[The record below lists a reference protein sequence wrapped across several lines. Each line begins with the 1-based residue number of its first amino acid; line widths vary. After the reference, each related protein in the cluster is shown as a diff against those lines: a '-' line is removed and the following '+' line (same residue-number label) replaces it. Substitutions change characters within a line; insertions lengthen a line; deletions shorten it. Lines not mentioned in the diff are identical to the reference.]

1 MDNIIEFLLFLLS
14 DFILANYY
22 VYCWHK
28 LKSYTCNE
36 IKGINLKYFLTLILT
51 MVTLNLSSYIFVQP
65 FRLLVIFVLLT
76 AINYFFVKK
85 EIKQAIISVVIS
97 QTILALTE
105 TSFIIIASAVI
116 GSKIDTLVYDLIP
129 FIILNIYILIVSCL
143 ICRTKV
149 VHKIYLLFYENKNL
163 KRNFEIFLYPLII
176 IFIMIF
182 ATIESHIKISFT
194 LVLIINTLLAVIF
207 IAIIISSQNI
217 KNKYEKINSKYET
230 SISSLKE
237 YEVMIDKFRVD
248 THENKN
254 EFLTIRNM
262 IKDNNDKDTVI
273 KYIDKLVDN
282 KIKDND
288 KIMKKTAK
296 IPEGG
301 LRATI
306 YSKLCLMDKL
316 KIKYNLNIS
325 REVRTTDLINLDED
339 LVLKICKILGVFL
352 DNAIEAVKGLK
363 KKEISIEMY
372 TIEDSLC
379 IDITNNFKGN
389 LELDKITNMKYTTKG
404 DGHGYGLTLVDNILS
419 EEQSRLEN
427 EKSINRDTFTQTLKI
442 KM

>member
-1 MDNIIEFLLFLLS
+1 
-14 DFILANYY
+14 
-22 VYCWHK
+22 
-28 LKSYTCNE
+28 
-36 IKGINLKYFLTLILT
+36 
-51 MVTLNLSSYIFVQP
+51 
-65 FRLLVIFVLLT
+65 
-76 AINYFFVKK
+76 
-85 EIKQAIISVVIS
+85 
-97 QTILALTE
+97 
-105 TSFIIIASAVI
+105 
-116 GSKIDTLVYDLIP
+116 
-129 FIILNIYILIVSCL
+129 
-143 ICRTKV
+143 
-149 VHKIYLLFYENKNL
+149 
-163 KRNFEIFLYPLII
+163 
-176 IFIMIF
+176 
-182 ATIESHIKISFT
+182 
-194 LVLIINTLLAVIF
+194 
-207 IAIIISSQNI
+207 
-217 KNKYEKINSKYET
+217 
-230 SISSLKE
+230 
-237 YEVMIDKFRVD
+237 MIDKFRVD

-363 KKEISIEMY
+363 KKEISIDMY

-389 LELDKITNMKYTTKG
+389 LELDKITNIKYTTKG
-404 DGHGYGLTLVDNILS
+404 DGHGYGLTLVNKLLE
-419 EEQSRLEN
+419 EEQGRLEN

>member
-1 MDNIIEFLLFLLS
+1 MTSIQSLILSSFFLSFFNLCCWKLLLNKKIEY
-14 DFILANYY
+14 N
-22 VYCWHK
+22 
-28 LKSYTCNE
+28 LKSFLE
-36 IKGINLKYFLTLILT
+36 IIICTSVLSFSNYFFPQPFKLFVISLLLVMIN
-51 MVTLNLSSYIFVQP
+51 YIFVSKELQKSVI
-65 FRLLVIFVLLT
+65 LVI
-76 AINYFFVKK
+76 
-85 EIKQAIISVVIS
+85 IS
-97 QTILALTE
+97 QITISLSE
-105 TSFIIIASAVI
+105 FSFAIIASLFYKGDI
-116 GSKIDTLVYDLIP
+116 QLFTKQPLIFLLLHLYIMTLSFILHRMKFTRWLYNLLIP
-129 FIILNIYILIVSCL
+129 TKKRKNSDSTIYSIIMIIIIIVATMETYMELSFT
-143 ICRTKV
+143 IV
-149 VHKIYLLFYENKNL
+149 VITNS
-163 KRNFEIFLYPLII
+163 IMAI
-176 IFIMIF
+176 IFIGI
-182 ATIESHIKISFT
+182 
-194 LVLIINTLLAVIF
+194 VIM
-207 IAIIISSQNI
+207 S
-217 KNKYEKINSKYET
+217 KRLEDKYEKISHKYET

-262 IKDNNDKDTVI
+262 LKDKNKKEDVV
-273 KYIDKLVDN
+273 KYIDKLIDN

-325 REVRTTDLINLDED
+325 REVRTTDLIKLDED

-352 DNAIEAVKGLK
+352 DNAVEAVKGLK
-363 KKEISIEMY
+363 KKEISIDVY
-372 TIEDSLC
+372 TLDRKLC

-389 LELDKITNMKYTTKG
+389 LDLDKISNAKYTTKG
-404 DGHGYGLTLVDNILS
+404 DGHGYGLTLVNNLL
-419 EEQSRLEN
+419 EEEPNKLEN

>member
-1 MDNIIEFLLFLLS
+1 MDLLDFDIHFVGNIFLITFSVLF
-14 DFILANYY
+14 
-22 VYCWHK
+22 W
-28 LKSYTCNE
+28 
-36 IKGINLKYFLTLILT
+36 LILSKMKKT
-51 MVTLNLSSYIFVQP
+51 PISKILIIIFLSASVSLISQFFP
-65 FRLLVIFVLLT
+65 NPIKLIMTFSFLI
-76 AINYFFVKK
+76 AINYFYINQK
-85 EIKQAIISVVIS
+85 IKFSIISVTIS
-97 QTILALTE
+97 QLILAFAE
-105 TSFIIIASAVI
+105 FSFVIVCSFIFGNDIY
-116 GSKIDTLVYDLIP
+116 KLLFEPIP
-129 FIILNIYILIVSCL
+129 
-143 ICRTKV
+143 
-149 VHKIYLLFYENKNL
+149 YLLLNLYISVVSTIISRRKFISKLFELFYDNKITFEN
-163 KRNFEIFLYPLII
+163 IIYPLII
-176 IFIMIF
+176 IFTLVI
-182 ATIESHIKISFT
+182 ATVESHMNLPLP
-194 LVLIINTLLAVIF
+194 LVLITNIIMAIIF
-207 IAIIISSQNI
+207 ISIIITSKTI
-217 KNKYEKINSKYET
+217 ELKYEKISHKYET

-262 IKDNNDKDTVI
+262 LKDKNKKEDVV
-273 KYIDKLVDN
+273 KYIDKLIDN

-325 REVRTTDLINLDED
+325 REVRTTDLIKLDED

-363 KKEISIEMY
+363 KKEISIDVY
-372 TIEDSLC
+372 TLDGKLC
-379 IDITNNFKGN
+379 IDITNNFKGS
-389 LELDKITNMKYTTKG
+389 LDLDKISNAKYTTKG
-404 DGHGYGLTLVDNILS
+404 DGHGYGLTLVNNLL
-419 EEQSRLEN
+419 EEEPNRLEN

>member
-1 MDNIIEFLLFLLS
+1 MTEYISLIINTLLVSLFNAYCWKKLSSKHQNNINKPYYAMIVVFSMLAMYISNYVFSQPIRLIII
-14 DFILANYY
+14 FILF
-22 VYCWHK
+22 
-28 LKSYTCNE
+28 
-36 IKGINLKYFLTLILT
+36 I
-51 MVTLNLSSYIFVQP
+51 
-65 FRLLVIFVLLT
+65 
-76 AINYFFVKK
+76 AINYFLINK
-85 EIKQAIISVVIS
+85 EIKKAIIQVIIS
-97 QTILALTE
+97 QMILALAE
-105 TSFIIIASAVI
+105 FSFVIICSVFFGNEIYE
-116 GSKIDTLVYDLIP
+116 LLYEPIP
-129 FIILNIYILIVSCL
+129 SILLNIYILIVSVL
-143 ICRTKV
+143 IVRRKFI
-149 VHKIYLLFYENKNL
+149 KKLFLLFYNNTKNKEN
-163 KRNFEIFLYPLII
+163 IIYPLII
-176 IFIMIF
+176 IFTLVI
-182 ATIESHIKISFT
+182 ATVESHMHLPLP
-194 LVLIINTLLAVIF
+194 LVLTTNIIMAIIF
-207 IAIIISSQNI
+207 ISIIITSTKIQEN
-217 KNKYEKINSKYET
+217 YEKINSKYET

-262 IKDNNDKDTVI
+262 IKDDNDKDTVI

-352 DNAIEAVKGLK
+352 DNAIEAIKGLK

-372 TIEDSLC
+372 TIENSLC

-389 LELDKITNMKYTTKG
+389 LDLDKISNAKYTTKG
-404 DGHGYGLTLVDNILS
+404 NGHGYGLTLVNKLLE
-419 EEQSRLEN
+419 EEQDKLEN
-427 EKSINRDTFTQTLKI
+427 EKSVNRDTFTQTLKI

>member
-1 MDNIIEFLLFLLS
+1 MDLLEFVVH
-14 DFILANYY
+14 FIGNALMTTFSIF
-22 VYCWHK
+22 CWIKFSNVNKSNSSK
-28 LKSYTCNE
+28 L
-36 IKGINLKYFLTLILT
+36 I
-51 MVTLNLSSYIFVQP
+51 
-65 FRLLVIFVLLT
+65 VILLT
-76 AINYFFVKK
+76 ALSVTLISQFFPNPIKLIMTLLLLIAVNYFFVNQQLKFSL
-85 EIKQAIISVVIS
+85 ISVTMS
-97 QTILALTE
+97 QLILAISE
-105 TSFIIIASAVI
+105 FSFVIICSFIFGDEIYN
-116 GSKIDTLVYDLIP
+116 LLFEPIP
-129 FIILNIYILIVSCL
+129 YILLNIYIIVISFVISQRKFVYKL
-143 ICRTKV
+143 FKIFYNNTKT
-149 VHKIYLLFYENKNL
+149 LEN
-163 KRNFEIFLYPLII
+163 IMYPLII
-176 IFIMIF
+176 IFTLVI
-182 ATIESHIKISFT
+182 ATVESHMHLPLP
-194 LVLIINTLLAVIF
+194 LVLITNIIMAIIF
-207 IAIIISSQNI
+207 ISIIITSKKLEI
-217 KNKYEKINSKYET
+217 RYEKINSKYEN

-316 KIKYNLNIS
+316 KIKYNLNVS

-419 EEQSRLEN
+419 EEQGRLEN
-427 EKSINRDTFTQTLKI
+427 EKSINRDTFTQILKI

>member
-1 MDNIIEFLLFLLS
+1 MPNS
-14 DFILANYY
+14 D
-22 VYCWHK
+22 
-28 LKSYTCNE
+28 
-36 IKGINLKYFLTLILT
+36 
-51 MVTLNLSSYIFVQP
+51 IF
-65 FRLLVIFVLLT
+65 
-76 AINYFFVKK
+76 
-85 EIKQAIISVVIS
+85 S
-97 QTILALTE
+97 
-105 TSFIIIASAVI
+105 
-116 GSKIDTLVYDLIP
+116 
-129 FIILNIYILIVSCL
+129 IILNILSSFLISSFIIYSWYDCL
-143 ICRTKV
+143 N
-149 VHKIYLLFYENKNL
+149 HPNNLNLL
-163 KRNFEIFLYPLII
+163 KRTFLTVLIALVITIWNFVEPKPIRIIGAFLFQII
-176 IFIMIF
+176 ICNLLV
-182 ATIESHIKISFT
+182 TKDIKKSIS
-194 LVLIINTLLAVIF
+194 LVLISQIIIWISEFSFVITLSIIDVSSIDLLTIDPKMFLVLNIY
-207 IAIIISSQNI
+207 IAIISFAIQRTKLPKKVNQMLNSQQTSYKNSDTIIFSSIIILIIVISTTESYMNLPTTIVLITNVIMGIFFITIIVMSSKI
-217 KNKYEKINSKYET
+217 KANYNKINSKYET

-262 IKDNNDKDTVI
+262 IKDNNDKDTVV

-301 LRATI
+301 LRATV

-316 KIKYNLNIS
+316 KIKYNLTIS

-352 DNAIEAVKGLK
+352 DNAIEAVKKLK

-372 TIEDSLC
+372 TLEDSLC

-389 LELDKITNMKYTTKG
+389 LDLDKISNAKYTTKG
-404 DGHGYGLTLVDNILS
+404 DGHGYGLTLVNNILS
-419 EEQSRLEN
+419 EEQGILEN

>member
-1 MDNIIEFLLFLLS
+1 MDLLEFVVHFIINIFIGIFSIFCWLKISNNKISNKSKIIVVFLSSLTITLVPYFFPNQIKLIILFL
-14 DFILANYY
+14 
-22 VYCWHK
+22 
-28 LKSYTCNE
+28 
-36 IKGINLKYFLTLILT
+36 FLIT
-51 MVTLNLSSYIFVQP
+51 
-65 FRLLVIFVLLT
+65 
-76 AINYFFVKK
+76 INYFLISK
-85 EIKQAIISVVIS
+85 EIKQSIILVLIS
-97 QTILALTE
+97 QMILALAE
-105 TSFIIIASAVI
+105 TSFIIFAAIII
-116 GSKIDTLVYDLIP
+116 GDKIDTLVYEVIP
-129 FIILNIYILIVSCL
+129 FVILNLYILIVSYL
-143 ICRTKV
+143 ICKTKIIK
-149 VHKIYLLFYENKNL
+149 KIYLLFYENKNIQKKL
-163 KRNFEIFLYPLII
+163 EMLIYPLMI
-176 IFIMIF
+176 IFIMII
-182 ATIESHIKISFT
+182 ATIESHIQMSFT
-194 LVLIINTLLAVIF
+194 LILIINTIMAIIF
-207 IAIIISSQNI
+207 ISIAITSRNV
-217 KNKYEKINSKYET
+217 KEKYNKINSKYET

-316 KIKYNLNIS
+316 KIKYNLNVS

-404 DGHGYGLTLVDNILS
+404 DGHGYGLTLVNKLLE
-419 EEQSRLEN
+419 EEQGKLEN